1 MYVSNYIL
9 DYCIY
14 RSQQVESP
22 TFVVFGIHKP
32 MVITIDSESVKVW
45 QAQFCN
51 SAWNHL
57 SWLTWCCIL
66 YLKQNHDDFNIW
78 LGFISSFA

>member
-1 MYVSNYIL
+1 MCLITFLITVY
-9 DYCIY
+9 IY